1 MQNVIDDKKVKTKKK
16 KIAKRKGSFSDALT
30 TLILLLPY
38 AILFSLFIAV
48 PVAVAIV
55 LSLTSFNA
63 VQTPEFVGLSNYVR
77 LLTQDDVFLKFVL
90 PNTLK
95 YALIVG
101 PIGYILSFIVAWML
115 AQIQHGPRT
124 ILALIMY
131 LPSMLG
137 GVFIAIIWKTIFSG
151 NEAGILNSFLLDWGL
166 INTPIQ
172 FLTSPQYLLN
182 IVIIVALWSSM
193 GVGFLSMISGVL
205 NVDKSLYEAAYV
217 DGLSSKFQEIRYITI
232 PSMKPQML
240 FGAVMA
246 IVGAFNTGT
255 ISTALSGVNPT
266 PEYSAQLIIN
276 HIEDYGFNKYEM
288 GYASAISVV
297 LLLLIWAITA
307 LAGKLFKED

>member
-1 MQNVIDDKKVKTKKK
+1 MQSTLKKEKLVKKNKLR
-16 KIAKRKGSFSDALT
+16 KRRSNFTDALT
-30 TLILLLPY
+30 TSVLLLPY
-38 AILFSLFIAV
+38 ALLFSIFIAI
-48 PVAVAIV
+48 PVAVAV
-55 LSLTSFNA
+55 GLSLTSFNGVSSA
-63 VQTPEFVGLSNYVR
+63 KFVGLNNYVT
-77 LLTQDDVFLKFVL
+77 LFTQDDVFLKYVI

-115 AQIQHGPRT
+115 AQIQKGPRT
-124 ILALIMY
+124 VLALIMY

-151 NEAGILNSFLLDWGL
+151 NEAGILNSLLMSWGAIDQPL
-166 INTPIQ
+166 Q
-172 FLTSPQYLLN
+172 FLTDPKFLLN

-217 DGLSSKFQEIRYITI
+217 DGLSNRFQEIRYITV
-232 PSMKPQML
+232 PNMKPQML
-240 FGAVMA
+240 FGAVMS
-246 IVGAFNTGT
+246 IVGAFNTGY

-266 PEYSAQLIIN
+266 PEYSAQLIVN
-276 HIEDYGFNKYEM
+276 HIEDFGFNRYEM

-297 LLLLIWAITA
+297 LLLFIWSITS
-307 LAGKLFKED
+307 LSGKLFKED